1 MAIRSVRARLT
12 LWYSGLLTITFV
24 LLVGAAYWLLVYT
37 LSQEMDASLRGV
49 ANALIE
55 QSLQRAEASFP
66 LDVDNIFRRFFG
78 YSPLDRHFEMLD
90 PLGRRDPQ
98 TPSQQS
104 RRFPLSTQALENVS
118 QGLPT
123 FETYTDPGNP
133 PVRILTA
140 PVVRGDRVVSLVQVG
155 MSLKRTQET
164 QKRFLTVMLS
174 ILAVALLLAGGGG
187 WLLIRKVLAPV
198 EDMTRAAEQ
207 ISAQALSERLE
218 ETGVGDELDQLAKTL
233 NGMLGR
239 LDAAFNQIRRFSAN
253 ASHELQT
260 PLTILKGELE
270 VALRSSRSPEEY
282 QRILR
287 SALEEIDGI
296 ARLVEGLLLLARADA
311 GVMRMDKR
319 PVDLSELIEEIR
331 GRTQVLADARDIT
344 LSSDQLDTVLVDGDY
359 ERLRMLLL
367 NLVENAVKY
376 TPPKGRVVLSLEK
389 GDQEACIRITDTGI
403 GIPHDEQ
410 DKVFQ
415 AFYRGSEA
423 RSRGEGFGLG
433 LAIASSIA
441 IAHGGRIEIESTPGR
456 GTVFTV
462 SFPIKN

>member
-1 MAIRSVRARLT
+1 
-12 LWYSGLLTITFV
+12 LTIIFI

-37 LSQEMDASLRGV
+37 LSQEMDASLRRV
-49 ANALIE
+49 ADALIE
-55 QSLQRAEASFP
+55 QSLKRTEASFP
-66 LDVDNIFRRFFG
+66 MDVDDIFRRFFG

-90 PLGRRDPQ
+90 PLGHRRSQ
-98 TPSQQS
+98 TPSEQS
-104 RRFPLSTQALENVS
+104 RTFPLSTQALENLS
-118 QGLPT
+118 QGLHT
-123 FETYTDPGNP
+123 YETYTNPENP
-133 PVRILTA
+133 PVRVLTA
-140 PVVRGDRVVSLVQVG
+140 PVIRGDRVVSLVQVG
-155 MSLKRTQET
+155 MSLKQTHET
-164 QKRFLTVMLS
+164 QRRFLTVMLS

-218 ETGVGDELDQLAKTL
+218 ETDTGDELDQLAKTL
-233 NGMLGR
+233 NHMLAR
-239 LDAAFNQIRRFSAN
+239 LDAAFSQIRRFSAD

-282 QRILR
+282 RRILR

-311 GVMRMDKR
+311 GVMVMDKK
-319 PVDLSELIEEIR
+319 PVNLSELLEEIR
-331 GRTQVLADARDIT
+331 SRTQVLADAGDIT
-344 LSSDQLDTVLVDGDY
+344 LVSGESAPVFLDGDY

-376 TPPKGRVVLSLEK
+376 TPAKGRVILSLEK
-389 GDQEACIRITDTGI
+389 KDQEGFIRITDTGI
-403 GIPHDEQ
+403 GIPQEEQ
-410 DKVFQ
+410 DKIFQ
-415 AFYRGSEA
+415 PFFRGTEA
-423 RSRGEGFGLG
+423 RSHGKGVGLG

-441 IAHGGRIEIESTPGR
+441 AAHGGRIGMESTPGQ
-456 GTVFTV
+456 GTAFTF